1 MNGRRW
7 VLDNG
12 QVRVGVI
19 PGLGA
24 KVDSL
29 AHLPTGRE
37 WLLAPAG
44 APPERHEYGS
54 AFTAAVLC
62 GWDEMLPTID
72 PCRYPAEPYANV
84 ELPDHGEV
92 WALPWQTVQFS
103 DTSVTCAVKGRAL
116 PYRLRRSVSL
126 EGLTVTMRYRL
137 EVDGDAE
144 LALLWSPHPQ
154 FTVRPGTT
162 LRLPATVGQ
171 LTAVVPGPH
180 GDSTSSLHVGE
191 SGLDCTRIV
200 PAGQDMMLYLQPEAR
215 ANWAEL
221 RDPDGCWLRMSWDN
235 EYLPYLAVWM
245 DHGRYSP
252 AVVCPEPMTGFYDHL
267 GRAYHDGKILIVTP
281 GRPVRWSILVTLG
294 GPPGSPVPP
303 PT

>member
-1 MNGRRW
+1 VRL
-7 VLDNG
+7 VLANA

-19 PGLGA
+19 PALGA

-29 AHLPTGRE
+29 VHLPTGRE

-44 APPERHEYGS
+44 GLPERHEYGS
-54 AFTAAVLC
+54 AFTGTVLC

-72 PCRYPAEPYANV
+72 PCRYPAEPYADV

-92 WALPWQTVQFS
+92 WALPWRVAQS
-103 DTSVTCAVKGRAL
+103 SATSVTCVVEGRAL

-126 EGLTVTMRYRL
+126 DGPAITMSYTL
-137 EVDGDAE
+137 EADGDAE

-162 LRLPATVGQ
+162 LRLPATVDH
-171 LTAVVPGPH
+171 LTAVVQAPH
-180 GDSTSSLHVGE
+180 GDSARRIPVGG

-200 PAGQDMMLYLQPEAR
+200 PAGEDLMLYLQPEAR
-215 ANWAEL
+215 ASWAEL
-221 RDPDGCWLRMSWDN
+221 RDPDGCSLRMSWDS
-235 EYLPYLAVWM
+235 ERLPYLAVWM

-267 GRAYHDGKILIVTP
+267 GRAYHDGKILVVTP
-281 GRPVRWSILVTLG
+281 GRPAQWSVRVTL
-294 GPPGSPVPP
+294 SSLS
-303 PT
+303 

>member
-1 MNGRRW
+1 VCGVSERRW
-7 VLDNG
+7 VLANG

-19 PGLGA
+19 PVLGA

-29 AHLPTGRE
+29 VHLPTGRE

-44 APPERHEYGS
+44 SLPERHEYGS
-54 AFTAAVLC
+54 EFTGTVLC

-72 PCRYPAEPYANV
+72 PCRYPAEPYADV
-84 ELPDHGEV
+84 ELPDHGEA

-103 DTSVTCAVKGRAL
+103 ATSVTCAVEGRAL

-126 EGLTVTMRYRL
+126 DGPAVTMSYKL
-137 EVDGDAE
+137 EVVGDAE

-171 LTAVVPGPH
+171 LTAVVQAPH
-180 GDSTSSLHVGE
+180 GDSVRRIPVGP

-215 ANWAEL
+215 ASWAEL
-221 RDPDGCWLRMSWDN
+221 RDPDGCWLRMSWDS
-235 EYLPYLAVWM
+235 EHLPYLAVWM

-267 GRAYHDGKILIVTP
+267 GRAYHDGKILVVAP
-281 GRPVRWSILVTLG
+281 GRPAQWSIRVTLG
-294 GPPGSPVPP
+294 GRSCR
-303 PT
+303 